1 MNMMG
6 NFGGMFGP
14 MTVPYIL
21 KFSGGDWNVA
31 FWVFGAVYWLGA
43 FAWCFIDPVTPLTRD
58 ER

>member
-1 MNMMG
+1 
-6 NFGGMFGP
+6 MFGP

-21 KFSGGDWNVA
+21 KFSGGNWNVA